1 MARAAALALATAFTL
16 GFAVGCNTYA
26 DSLGRAQR
34 AFEQSE
40 HERALAILRTL
51 EPDVRRLTD
60 SDRAKYYYLRGL
72 TDFRIGYRLEARHWL
87 SLASA
92 IVKQTPDALPA
103 DWSKRLKESQKDLDE
118 SVYTSGIASLS
129 NNPAAARKATTK
141 DEDDDSEPAPAAP
154 AKPAAPKAADE

>member
-16 GFAVGCNTYA
+16 GCNTYA

-51 EPDVRRLTD
+51 EPDVRRLSD
-60 SDRAKYYYLRGL
+60 GDRAKYYYLRGL

-92 IVKQTPDALPA
+92 IVKQTPDSLPA

-129 NNPAAARKATTK
+129 NNPATARKAATK
-141 DEDDDSEPAPAAP
+141 DEDDDSEPAPAA